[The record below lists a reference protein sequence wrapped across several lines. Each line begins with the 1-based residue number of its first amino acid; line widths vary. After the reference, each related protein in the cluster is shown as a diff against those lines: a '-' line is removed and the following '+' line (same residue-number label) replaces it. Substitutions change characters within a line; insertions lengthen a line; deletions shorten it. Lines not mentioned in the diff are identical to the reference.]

1 MFNNL
6 CTNIFVEICI
16 DFCLYMLSI
25 IVIVIENLRSCV
37 VCCTFSD
44 HMYMLSIIVIVI
56 ENLNRK
62 KTVSA
67 VQTHKKI
74 GNWNRPRKLQLV
86 HLYFKPFI

>member
-25 IVIVIENLRSCV
+25 IVIVIENL
-37 VCCTFSD
+37 
-44 HMYMLSIIVIVI
+44 
-56 ENLNRK
+56 NRK

-67 VQTHKKI
+67 GQTHKKI